1 MSKYTVKFYT
11 GDYPERQ
18 EAANRDKAIC
28 YVEHH
33 FNSKEYDDPKA
44 TADNPIMTI
53 VAHNAGDVSKR
64 WAALYSSLVQKGLK
78 HAGLDFPLFAGT
90 GVLQREHKER
100 GDYNLRFTK
109 MPAILVEPMWISDMQ
124 SAKALLGISTHPLQ
138 NKVLD
143 YLAAAL
149 ADSVKLIFPD
159 GGLVAASVGHLGKT
173 SQPFDRGAPITG
185 MVSNPE
191 KIAEAGLALYVM
203 RRFETLM
210 TAEEP
215 AEALSPKPSEK
226 LLFSHVQTIA
236 QILKRS
242 GNLTQDERDLL
253 EAIEEGRG

>member
-1 MSKYTVKFYT
+1 MSKYTVKFYE

-53 VAHNAGDVSKR
+53 VAHNADDVSKR

-90 GVLQREHKER
+90 GVLQRAYKER
-100 GDYNLRFTK
+100 GDYNLRFTD
-109 MPAILVEPMWISDMQ
+109 MPAILVEPMWLSDIR
-124 SAKALLGISTHPLQ
+124 SALALLGRTVDKVS
-138 NKVLD
+138 VLD

-149 ADSVKLIFPD
+149 ADSVKQVFPG
-159 GGLVAASVGHLGKT
+159 GGLVAGSIGHLGKT
-173 SQPFDRGAPITG
+173 SQPFDRGAPVMRDVT
-185 MVSNPE
+185 NP
-191 KIAEAGLALYVM
+191 KNLAEADFAREVM
-203 RRFETLM
+203 GRFEKLM

-215 AEALSPKPSEK
+215 AEALSPKPSEEK
-226 LLFSHVQTIA
+226 RLFSYVQTIA
-236 QILKRS
+236 QVLKRS
-242 GNLTQDERDLL
+242 GNLTQEERALL
-253 EAIEEGRG
+253 QNIVEYKA